1 MTEKMEL
8 HLKVTIISKLKHI
21 NKSRITLNDHKL
33 IFTFPVYE
41 HT

>member
-8 HLKVTIISKLKHI
+8 HLKVTIISKLKYI
-21 NKSRITLNDHKL
+21 NKARITLNDYKL

-41 HT
+41 HL